1 MNEQPTL
8 ETFLAA
14 QGYASLQMH
23 KSAIGHFEV
32 QGKIEDNEVLLLV
45 DTGASK
51 TVMDARSAETLALQA
66 NASEDKAAGFGTT
79 EGATAQTA
87 ATTLQI
93 GPLPFPS
100 FTLYV
105 LDLDYC
111 NAGIEANGGQRIDG
125 IIEADILG
133 QRQAIID
140 YGGAKL
146 YLKKVK

>member
-1 MNEQPTL
+1 MKSSL
-8 ETFLAA
+8 DTFLANHD
-14 QGYASLQMH
+14 YASIQMH
-23 KSAIGHFEV
+23 KSVIGHFEV
-32 QGKIEDNEVLLLV
+32 QGKIEDDEVLLLV

-51 TVMDARSAETLALQA
+51 TVVDARSAETLALQA
-66 NASEDKAAGFGTT
+66 NASDEKAAGFGTT
-79 EGATAQTA
+79 EGATAQTVVNA
-87 ATTLQI
+87 LQI

-125 IIEADILG
+125 IIGADILG

-146 YLKKVK
+146 YLKAE